1 GITWVRLQDRSACIA
16 ASLKLDS
23 SHTEHIYQLA
33 TLTAAGRRRCRSMNK
48 SAATT
53 IPPIQGT
60 ERQARISFGNRG
72 ALIRHTQADARIG
85 EDRAAAKI
93 YWSRSLRN

>member
-1 GITWVRLQDRSACIA
+1 
-16 ASLKLDS
+16 
-23 SHTEHIYQLA
+23 
-33 TLTAAGRRRCRSMNK
+33 MNK